1 MLGRKKG
8 SGFAQATNGT
18 DYITSII
25 AGHLGTAA
33 PGHSIELAMDP
44 SNDLLSL
51 IFDDVRIYFNDGL
64 IDPGVMIMGLQAPI
78 FLNFTPSSDLISQV
92 MLANKVLV
100 SINLIPVSET
110 NFDLVISADLL
121 LTGHPAE
128 DGINLAVMLSTIATA
143 HEELYDAWES
153 I

>member
-8 SGFAQATNGT
+8 AGSAGVASGT

-25 AGHLGTAA
+25 AGHLGAAA

-51 IFDDVRIYFNDGL
+51 IFDDVRIYFNDGV
-64 IDPGVMIMGLQAPI
+64 IDPGVTVMGLQAPI
-78 FLNFTPSSDLISQV
+78 FLNFTPSSELISQV

-143 HEELYDAWES
+143 HEELYDSWES

>member
-8 SGFAQATNGT
+8 SGSANATNGM

-51 IFDDVRIYFNDGL
+51 IFDDVRIYFNDGV

-78 FLNFTPSSDLISQV
+78 FLNFSPSSDLISQV

>member
-8 SGFAQATNGT
+8 SGAANAADGA
-18 DYITSII
+18 DYSNSLIT
-25 AGHLGTAA
+25 GYLGSAA
-33 PGHSIELAMDP
+33 AGHSIELAMDP
-44 SNDLLSL
+44 SQGLMSL
-51 IFDDVRIYFNDGL
+51 IFDDVRIYFNDGV
-64 IDPGVMIMGLQAPI
+64 IDPGVTVMSFQAPI
-78 FLNFTPSSDLISQV
+78 FLDFTASSELISQV

-100 SINLIPVSET
+100 SINLIPVSES

-121 LTGHPAE
+121 LTGHSEE
-128 DGINLAVMLSTIATA
+128 DAMNIAIMLSTIAVA

>member
-8 SGFAQATNGT
+8 SGAANAADGA
-18 DYITSII
+18 DYINSLIT
-25 AGHLGTAA
+25 GYLGSAA
-33 PGHSIELAMDP
+33 AGHSIELAMDP
-44 SNDLLSL
+44 SQGLMSL
-51 IFDDVRIYFNDGL
+51 IFDDVRIYFNDGV
-64 IDPGVMIMGLQAPI
+64 IDPGVTVMSFQAPI
-78 FLNFTPSSDLISQV
+78 FLDFTPSSELISQV

-100 SINLIPVSET
+100 SINLIPVSES

-121 LTGHPAE
+121 LTGHPEE
-128 DGINLAVMLSTIATA
+128 DAMNIAIMLSTIAVA

>member
-1 MLGRKKG
+1 
-8 SGFAQATNGT
+8 
-18 DYITSII
+18 
-25 AGHLGTAA
+25 
-33 PGHSIELAMDP
+33 MDP

-51 IFDDVRIYFNDGL
+51 IFDDVRIYFNDGV
-64 IDPGVMIMGLQAPI
+64 IDPGVLIMGLQAPI
-78 FLNFTPSSDLISQV
+78 FLNFTPSTDLISQV

>member
-1 MLGRKKG
+1 MLGSKKG
-8 SGFAQATNGT
+8 SGSANATNGM

-51 IFDDVRIYFNDGL
+51 IFDDVRIYFNDGV
-64 IDPGVMIMGLQAPI
+64 IDPGVLIMGLQAPI
-78 FLNFTPSSDLISQV
+78 FLNFTPSTDLISQV

>member
-8 SGFAQATNGT
+8 SGFANATNGT

-51 IFDDVRIYFNDGL
+51 IFDDVRIYFNDGV

-78 FLNFTPSSDLISQV
+78 FLNFTPSSDMISQV

>member
-8 SGFAQATNGT
+8 SGSANATNGM

-51 IFDDVRIYFNDGL
+51 IFDDVRIYFNDGV
-64 IDPGVMIMGLQAPI
+64 IDPGVLIMGLQAPI
-78 FLNFTPSSDLISQV
+78 FLNFTPSTDLISQV